1 MAALI
6 PQIAT
11 RSERGQ
17 AHPLNEEALF
27 DASQAGAV
35 AGPGQLARHGY
46 LLAVSDGEGGPA
58 AALVIQELA
67 ALYYAQV
74 GANVADNLRRA
85 IHEANIRVQQRA
97 RATTAGAKPAGA
109 TLVAAVIKDN
119 LLYVASV
126 GHSRAYLYRAGKLWP
141 LTRDHVHE
149 NGAPSRMAGVSPYLD
164 PDIFLPLKLAPGD
177 RVLLCSDGLTN
188 AVTDEELLG
197 QLTGRGAVQEVPGRL
212 LLKAREV
219 DSQNDISV
227 VVAHVGR
234 VAGAG
239 AGPAGRHYTPLQ
251 LAIVAAMTTL
261 AVVLA
266 MWLILELYWMLSL

>member
-1 MAALI
+1 MAALM
-6 PQIAT
+6 PQIAS

-35 AGPGQLARHGY
+35 ATPGQLARHGY

-58 AALVIQELA
+58 AAFVIQELA

-85 IHEANIRVQQRA
+85 IHEANVRVQQRA
-97 RATTAGAKPAGA
+97 RATAAGSKPAGA
-109 TLVAAVIKDN
+109 TLVAAVIKDY

-126 GHSRAYLYRAGKLWP
+126 GHGRAYLYRAGRLWP

-149 NGAPSRMAGVSPYLD
+149 DGAPSRIVGVSPYLD
-164 PDIFLPLKLAPGD
+164 PDIFLPLRLAPGD

-188 AVTDEELLG
+188 GVRDEGLLA
-197 QLTGRGAVQEVPGRL
+197 QLTGRGAVQEVAGRL
-212 LLKAREV
+212 VMQAREA
-219 DSQNDISV
+219 DSQNDVSV
-227 VVAHVGR
+227 IVAHVGR
-234 VAGAG
+234 ASGGVE
-239 AGPAGRHYTPLQ
+239 PAGRRYTPLQ
-251 LAIVAAMTTL
+251 IAVLAAMTTL
-261 AVVLA
+261 VVVLA
-266 MWLILELYWMLSL
+266 LWLALELYWTLSW